1 MTCLSMGI
9 KLRAF
14 FSFTIFVVS
23 LFIHISAFAEAA
35 LVPLGSFWPNSP
47 DGGGVALGL
56 SDDGTIATGRSVK
69 QSTQDDVAFRWDK
82 ATLIEDL
89 GYLPGQIPAHNI
101 SAGQVIS
108 GDGLTIFGWSE
119 SDSERLRIT
128 WTKASGMQ
136 LLDIGNNIVKAASYD
151 GSVQVGQTN
160 GALGEAF
167 RRSGGVI
174 TQIGSLTTNLSR
186 LKSSA
191 AAVSSD
197 GSVVVG
203 WSNSDVGAAIRKE
216 AFRWTEPGGMVGLGF
231 LPSEGFVESEA
242 TAVSSSGDIVAGN
255 ARVFEDG
262 KSVSHGFIWQ
272 QGSGMQSFYA
282 SPNSGVLVVVTD
294 ISADGKVIVGS
305 LRTLENGL
313 EQAFRYSEAGGFQT
327 VEQWLTDAGVD
338 LQGWSIR
345 GVSAVSADGKT
356 LAGYIENATWYQ
368 PYIAYVISDD
378 IYVDGFE

>member
-1 MTCLSMGI
+1 VCIS
-9 KLRAF
+9 
-14 FSFTIFVVS
+14 
-23 LFIHISAFAEAA
+23 IHISAFADAA
-35 LVPLGSFWPNSP
+35 LVPLGSFWPGNP
-47 DGGGVALGL
+47 DGGGVAMGL

-108 GDGLTIFGWSE
+108 GDGLTVFGWSE
-119 SDSERLRIT
+119 SDSEKLRIT
-128 WTKASGMQ
+128 WTMASGMQ
-136 LLDIGNNIVKAASYD
+136 LLDIGDNILKAASYD
-151 GSVQVGQTN
+151 GSIQAGQTN
-160 GALGEAF
+160 GSLGEAF

-216 AFRWTEPGGMVGLGF
+216 AFRWTEPGGMAGLGF

-255 ARVFEDG
+255 ARVFEG
-262 KSVSHGFIWQ
+262 EKSVSHGFIWQ
-272 QGSGMQSFYA
+272 QGSGMQSFHA
-282 SPNSGVLVVVTD
+282 SPNSETLVVVTD

-305 LRTLENGL
+305 LRSLENGL

-378 IYVDGFE
+378 VFVDGFE

>member
-1 MTCLSMGI
+1 MA
-9 KLRAF
+9 KLRAALNI
-14 FSFTIFVVS
+14 TIFMVS
-23 LFIHISAFAEAA
+23 FCIQVPAFADAA
-35 LVPLGSFWPNSP
+35 LLPLGSFWPDSS
-47 DGGGVALGL
+47 DGGGVAMGL

-89 GYLPGQIPAHNI
+89 GYLPGQNPAHNI

-128 WTKASGMQ
+128 WTRASGMQ
-136 LLDIGNNIVKAASYD
+136 LLDIGADIVKAASYD

-174 TQIGSLTTNLSR
+174 TQIGSLTTNQSR

-191 AAVSSD
+191 AAVSND

-231 LPSEGFVESEA
+231 LPSEGFVEGVA
-242 TAVSSSGDIVAGN
+242 TAVSSSGDIVAGSV
-255 ARVFEDG
+255 RVFEGG

-282 SPNSGVLVVVTD
+282 SPDSGVLVEVTD
-294 ISADGKVIVGS
+294 ISADGKVIVGQ
-305 LRTLENGL
+305 LRLENGL
-313 EQAFRYSEAGGFQT
+313 GQGFRYSEAGGFQT

-378 IYVDGFE
+378 VFVDGFE

>member
-9 KLRAF
+9 KLRVF
-14 FSFTIFVVS
+14 LSCTVLMVSF
-23 LFIHISAFAEAA
+23 FIHISAFAAAA

-56 SDDGTIATGRSVK
+56 SDDGTVAVGWSVK
-69 QSTQDDVAFRWDK
+69 QTTTDDVAFRWDEI
-82 ATLIEDL
+82 TGIESL
-89 GYLPGQIPAHNI
+89 EYLPGQAPAHNV
-101 SAGQVIS
+101 SNAEVIS
-108 GDGLTIFGWSE
+108 GDGLTIFGRSS
-119 SDSERLRIT
+119 SDSEGLKFI
-128 WTKASGMQ
+128 WTSGSGMQ
-136 LLDIGNNIVKAASYD
+136 LLDIGDNTLKAASFD
-151 GSVQVGQTN
+151 GSVQAGQTN

-174 TQIGSLTTNLSR
+174 TQIGSLTTNPSR

-191 AAVSSD
+191 AAISSD

-216 AFRWTEPGGMVGLGF
+216 AFRWTETGGMVGLGF
-231 LPSEGFVESEA
+231 LPSEGFVEGAA
-242 TAVSSSGDIVAGN
+242 TAVSSSGDIVAGSV
-255 ARVFEDG
+255 RVFEGG
-262 KSVSHGFIWQ
+262 KSVSHGFMWQ
-272 QGSGMQSFYA
+272 QESGMQSFYA
-282 SPNSGVLVVVTD
+282 SPDSGILVEVTD
-294 ISADGKVIVGS
+294 ISADGKVIIGQ
-305 LRTLENGL
+305 LRLENGL
-313 EQAFRYSEAGGFQT
+313 GQGFRYSEAGGFQT

-338 LQGWSIR
+338 LHGWSIR

-378 IYVDGFE
+378 IFVDGFE